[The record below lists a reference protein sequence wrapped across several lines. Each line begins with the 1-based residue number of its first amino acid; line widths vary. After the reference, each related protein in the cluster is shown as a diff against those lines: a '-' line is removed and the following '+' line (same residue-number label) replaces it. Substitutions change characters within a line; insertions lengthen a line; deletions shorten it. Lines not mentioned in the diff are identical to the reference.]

1 MVKRSFAQH
10 VKDEIASGEY
20 DSLPFKKALLSS
32 YIRVNGELTIR
43 NKHSILSLKS
53 QHAKIIRFI
62 YQLILDV
69 FPSNTHIEFLRKN
82 YGTTYLIK
90 ISSRVDELLEF
101 LDISFLEGKISKN
114 IVYDDETISGYF
126 VGAFLACG
134 SVNSPTTSNYHLEYS
149 FNNDNYAKWFMH
161 LFIRYKGVHFN
172 PKSIVRRSRY
182 IVYLKKSEEIGDFL
196 VVLHAQSS
204 AMEYASIRIER
215 DFSNQANR
223 LENLDLANM
232 SKTEEAGK
240 RQAREIKYLINKY
253 TLEGLGSKKIQT
265 IASIRIE
272 YTSRSL
278 EEIASMAS
286 SILGEDITK
295 SNVNHILR
303 KLHEMY
309 LKEKR

>member
-10 VKDEIASGEY
+10 VKEEIVSGEY
-20 DSLPFKKALLSS
+20 ESLAFKKALLSS
-32 YIRVNGELTIR
+32 FIRINGELTIR
-43 NKHSILSLKS
+43 NKHSILTLKN

-62 YQLILDV
+62 YQMILDV
-69 FPSNTHIEFLRKN
+69 FPSNTHIEYQRKN
-82 YGTTYLIK
+82 YGTTYVIK
-90 ISSRVDELLEF
+90 ISSRVDELLEY
-101 LDISFLEGKISKN
+101 LDISYLEGKISKN

-126 VGAFLACG
+126 VGAFLASG
-134 SVNSPTTSNYHLEYS
+134 SVNSPTTSNYHLEFS
-149 FNNDNYAKWFMH
+149 FNNENYAKWFSH
-161 LFIRYKGVHFN
+161 LFIRYKSVHFN
-172 PKSIVRRSRY
+172 PKTIVRRSRY

-196 VVLHAQSS
+196 VVLKAQSS

-232 SKTEEAGK
+232 TKTEETGK
-240 RQAREIKYLINKY
+240 RQAKEIKYLINKL
-253 TLEGLGSKKIQT
+253 TLEGLGSKKVQA

-286 SILGEDITK
+286 SILGEEVTK

-303 KLHEMY
+303 KLHQMY
-309 LKEKR
+309 LEERR